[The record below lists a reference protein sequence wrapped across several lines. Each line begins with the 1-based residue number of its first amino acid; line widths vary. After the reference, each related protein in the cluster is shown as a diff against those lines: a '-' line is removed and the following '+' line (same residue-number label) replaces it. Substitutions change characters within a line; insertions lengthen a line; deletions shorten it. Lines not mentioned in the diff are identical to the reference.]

1 MEGSMD
7 ERIISFIKK
16 YKISNSEIDS
26 MLVGA
31 PMLDVINYDEF
42 VDNCKLLI
50 QYGYPKSDLDF
61 LMLSNPNIF
70 TMSFDDLK
78 NDLKKL
84 IKKYGDI
91 EQILKQDP
99 TII

>member
-31 PMLDVINYDEF
+31 PMLDAINYDEF